1 MVLHPPV
8 RAAILVAALCEIA
21 AAAVVDRIAVVVG
34 NDVITQGEVIEET
47 RVTQFLNG
55 DRLDL
60 GPTAR
65 RAAAERLVDQQL
77 IRNEMKIGQYPE
89 PKAPDVDSV
98 IADIRAQRF
107 GGSEPAMQ
115 ASLQVYGL
123 TQAELKSHLQ
133 WQLAAIWFTNSRFH
147 GPSALTPKQP
157 TVEKQLDAWLK
168 DKRAAIHIRFF
179 PEAFQ

>member
-1 MVLHPPV
+1 MVRHAPV
-8 RAAILVAALCEIA
+8 RVAILAAALCEIA

-34 NDVITQGEVIEET
+34 NDVITQSEVIEET
-47 RVTQFLNG
+47 RVTEFLNG

-60 GPTAR
+60 GAAAR

-77 IRNEMKIGQYPE
+77 IRNEMKIGQYLE
-89 PKAPDVDSV
+89 PKTTDVDSV
-98 IADIRAQRF
+98 IADIRAKQF
-107 GGSEPAMQ
+107 GGSEAAMR

-123 TQAELKSHLQ
+123 TEAELKSHLQ
-133 WQLAAIWFTNSRFH
+133 WQLAAIWFTNTRFH

-168 DKRAAIHIRFF
+168 EKRLGIHIRFF
-179 PEAFQ
+179 SEAFE